1 MLPVPAA
8 RATGGVAV
16 IAAATAVAQ
25 SVGMRVLRIQ
35 FVMGQ
40 AWSGRARV
48 PMRQAC
54 VPARGASPS
63 TVLRRATGAHLAGGG
78 RAFAAH
84 VADVLD
90 IIGP

>member
-1 MLPVPAA
+1 MLPAPAA

-54 VPARGASPS
+54 VPARGPAPRPS
-63 TVLRRATGAHLAGGG
+63 CGEPPGAHLAGGG